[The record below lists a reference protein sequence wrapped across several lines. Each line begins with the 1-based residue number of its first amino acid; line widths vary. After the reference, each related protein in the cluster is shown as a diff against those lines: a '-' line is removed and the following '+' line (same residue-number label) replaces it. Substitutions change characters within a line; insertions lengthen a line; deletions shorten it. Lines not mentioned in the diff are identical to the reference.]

1 MINAQP
7 LFFWIGFMIITG
19 GQWKYIFFLEGGQK
33 HEIQLTMSLPL
44 EVSGVHTKWKQQQ
57 QQQQQQQPA
66 NTHIYVKNKKNKK
79 WLIVVKHEEK

>member
-1 MINAQP
+1 MINAQL
-7 LFFWIGFMIITG
+7 LFFFIGFIAISRES
-19 GQWKYIFFLEGGQK
+19 WESIFSWRGGQK

-66 NTHIYVKNKKNKK
+66 NTHIYVKNKKK
-79 WLIVVKHEEK
+79 